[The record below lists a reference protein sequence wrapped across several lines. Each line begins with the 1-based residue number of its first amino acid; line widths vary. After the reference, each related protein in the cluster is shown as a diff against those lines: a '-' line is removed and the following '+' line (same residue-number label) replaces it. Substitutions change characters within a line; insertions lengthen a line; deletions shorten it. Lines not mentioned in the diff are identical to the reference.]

1 MAKLINLSPSAWKDM
16 DMENSKIATPPGLD
30 DANDD
35 PNDND
40 MFGSKPPTLVKSKSQ
55 PKVIGSKGKLI

>member
-1 MAKLINLSPSAWKDM
+1 MAKLMDLSPSAWK

-30 DANDD
+30 DNS
-35 PNDND
+35 NDND

-55 PKVIGSKGKLI
+55 PKVIGTKGKLI